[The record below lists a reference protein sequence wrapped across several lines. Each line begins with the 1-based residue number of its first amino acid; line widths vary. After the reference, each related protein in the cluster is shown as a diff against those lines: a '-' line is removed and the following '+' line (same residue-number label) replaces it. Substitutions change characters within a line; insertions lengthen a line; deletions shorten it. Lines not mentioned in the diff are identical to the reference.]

1 MTVPIR
7 NIMVPTDFSKQSDH
21 ALLYA
26 ASLGERYGAKIHL
39 VHVVTLHDVD
49 RDDSTEVWPDMSP
62 YLDAADQA
70 ARDKLDAGAE
80 HGGEAVATVER
91 TLLRSVNAH
100 EAIIKHASE
109 NSIDLII
116 IGMRGRSSLSY
127 MLLGSVTERVI
138 RYAPC
143 PVMVVEKGDRDFV
156 DPATAAVRLDRVV
169 MAHDLTDNSHRA
181 LAYVTGHLKRYAPE
195 MHLVHA
201 LNVEIPAAYVQ
212 AGVTEGLPLN
222 PNVRDKLTEALAK
235 SAGEI
240 IDPAW
245 TTVCQI
251 VQGKPHKAVT
261 DYAKEIEADMLVVG
275 SETRHDLGERIVGGT
290 SVRIVRHAPCPTLI
304 C

>member
-7 NIMVPTDFSKQSDH
+7 NILVPTDFSEQSDH

-49 RDDSTEVWPDMSP
+49 RDDSKEIWPDMTP
-62 YLDAADQA
+62 YLDAADRA
-70 ARDKLDAGAE
+70 ARDKLDAGAD
-80 HGGEAVATVER
+80 GGEVATVER
-91 TLLRSVNAH
+91 TILRSVNAH
-100 EAIIKHASE
+100 EAIIQHASD
-109 NSIDLII
+109 NNIDLII

-156 DPATAAVRLDRVV
+156 DPETAAVRLDRVV
-169 MAHDLTDNSHRA
+169 MAHDLTDNAHRA

-195 MHLVHA
+195 MHIVHA

-212 AGVTEGLPLN
+212 AGVTEALPLN
-222 PNVRDKLTEALAK
+222 PGVRDKLTDALSR
-235 SAGEI
+235 SAGDI
-240 IDPAW
+240 INPDW
-245 TTVCQI
+245 TTVCEV
-251 VQGKPHKAVT
+251 VQGKPHKAIT
-261 DYAKEIEADMLVVG
+261 EYAEEIEADMLVVG